1 MPRAFRVRFSN
12 KSQSV
17 DPAVHKDVASD
28 PVAARAH
35 RKSRHGCEECRRK
48 RTKCDETLPS
58 CLRCQRRKIKCI
70 ITTRPSR
77 WRQECPGGRQELLL
91 SPPTSSLLIDAK
103 LFQWWL
109 DYACKLLVLDSQSNP
124 LSFPL
129 IEHLAISPALCFAL
143 ESFSAGHKGR
153 WALDSRVQFLEKR
166 SLALTLCRSE
176 LIARHVPLET
186 TFFTVLLLGIST
198 PFTENVDN
206 YGKEHLIGARAILA
220 ILLQQDK
227 VVHSPR
233 IEQLLTYYTW
243 WDMACA
249 FSVDPLE
256 LPALST
262 VEVLSTVSRASQP
275 TKPRFAGCM
284 VEIYHV
290 LGLLLRYCMQLLR
303 GGVRD
308 LEHELTLE
316 QVLTGWHPNSNRE
329 EDILFAEVFRKHGLI
344 ILYRV
349 CRMGKFTTDGNG
361 ESPDGRSALL
371 VHIYATE
378 IISMV
383 LPHKMGTAF
392 WNSLIPPLLTAG
404 AELTSDDEALRHSV
418 RDAFSSVCSQCQTN
432 TLERAKNLLEEIWLL
447 LDTGIEI
454 SYLEL
459 MLLKGW
465 NFSLV

>member
-1 MPRAFRVRFSN
+1 MPRAFRVRFSK

-17 DPAVHKDVASD
+17 DPTVHKDAASD
-28 PVAARAH
+28 PGAVRAH

-58 CLRCQRRKIKCI
+58 CSRCQQRNIKCI

-77 WRQECPGGRQELLL
+77 WREECPGGRPVRLKL
-91 SPPTSSLLIDAK
+91 PPTSALPIDAK
-103 LFQWWL
+103 LLQWWL
-109 DYACKLLVLDSQSNP
+109 DYGCELLVLDSQSNP

-129 IEHLAISPALCFAL
+129 IEHLAISKALCFAL
-143 ESFSAGHKGR
+143 ESFSAGHKGH
-153 WALDSRVQFLEKR
+153 WSLSSRVQFLEKR
-166 SLALTLCRSE
+166 SLALALCRSE

-198 PFTENVDN
+198 PFMENVDN

-227 VVHSPR
+227 VNHSPR

-249 FSVDPLE
+249 FSIDPLE
-256 LPALST
+256 LPPLST
-262 VEVLSTVSRASQP
+262 VEVLSTVSRATQRA
-275 TKPRFAGCM
+275 KPRFAGCM
-284 VEIYHV
+284 VEMYHV

-308 LEHELTLE
+308 PEHEATLE
-316 QVLTGWHPNSNRE
+316 RVLTGWHPNSDRD
-329 EDILFAEVFRKHGLI
+329 EDMLFAEVFQKHGLI

-349 CRMGKFTTDGNG
+349 CRMGCFTLVEN
-361 ESPDGRSALL
+361 PDGLWALL
-371 VHIYATE
+371 VHNYATE

-404 AELTSDDEALRHSV
+404 AELTSDDEALRNRV
-418 RDAFSSVCSQCQTN
+418 RGAFSSVCSQCQTN

-447 LDTGIEI
+447 RDSGIEL